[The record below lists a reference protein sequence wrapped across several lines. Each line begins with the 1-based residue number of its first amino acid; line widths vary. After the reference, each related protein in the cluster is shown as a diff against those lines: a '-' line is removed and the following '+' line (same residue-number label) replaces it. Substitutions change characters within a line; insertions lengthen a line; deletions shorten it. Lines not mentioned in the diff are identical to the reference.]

1 MPDADQRLRDA
12 ETRLTVLE
20 GKQSAHEDICA
31 LRYQGIIERL
41 DANKDQTR
49 RMFWMIAILILSL
62 LGGRQILDTL
72 LNIIPGL

>member
-1 MPDADQRLRDA
+1 MSEDDQRLRAA
-12 ETRLTVLE
+12 ENRLTILE
-20 GKQSAHEDICA
+20 GKQTAHEDICA

-72 LNIIPGL
+72 LNIIPGM